1 MGVTYG
7 FELRGKVDEA
17 HLKQAWKL
25 VQDEFPYAR
34 TVLRIAV
41 GEACF
46 VEEPQVCPS
55 PCRFSSRKPCG
66 RAHSVLL
73 VVPPSRQLRPEQS
86 LQPDLL

>member
-34 TVLRIAV
+34 TVVRIAV

-46 VEEPQVCPS
+46 VEEPQVA
-55 PCRFSSRKPCG
+55 
-66 RAHSVLL
+66 RAHLALL
-73 VVPPSRQLRPEQS
+73 PAALWPRSQRAACGASKQAIAPGTTPAV
-86 LQPDLL
+86 